1 MIYRHAFL
9 FLVPFLIMA
18 CQHTSDGT
26 SDHKHKTAKEKTN
39 STPSPRTRF
48 LIDHCETKLLAELEE
63 DRSKGKDT
71 CILRIRT
78 VDRKLIKM
86 ENLNV
91 PVDRSSIE
99 NCEKDYVVVSSSCGG
114 PCYSKLFVFT
124 DKRKNKRFDY
134 CHIVSNDPNLVIYV
148 KNEDFDKLLVHNL
161 KNSKEMEVDIDND
174 KQHPLIYGH
183 LDTVYLVN
191 QNLIINYSIE
201 NEGMKK
207 KIVHLEK
214 ILK

>member
-1 MIYRHAFL
+1 MIYRNAFL
-9 FLVPFLIMA
+9 FLVPFLIIA
-18 CQHTSDGT
+18 CQDK
-26 SDHKHKTAKEKTN
+26 SDHKLKTSKGKMK
-39 STPSPRTRF
+39 SIPSQRTRF
-48 LIDHCETKLLAELEE
+48 LIDYCESKLMVELEE
-63 DRSKGKDT
+63 DVTKGKDS
-71 CILRIRT
+71 CVLRIRT
-78 VDRKLIKM
+78 LDRKLIKL
-86 ENLNV
+86 ETVNV
-91 PVDRSSIE
+91 PVDKSSIT
-99 NCEKDYVVVSSSCGG
+99 NCEEDYVVVGSSCGG

-183 LDTVYLVN
+183 LDKVYLVN

-201 NEGMKK
+201 NEGEKK
-207 KIVHLEK
+207 KIVHLK
-214 ILK
+214 RF